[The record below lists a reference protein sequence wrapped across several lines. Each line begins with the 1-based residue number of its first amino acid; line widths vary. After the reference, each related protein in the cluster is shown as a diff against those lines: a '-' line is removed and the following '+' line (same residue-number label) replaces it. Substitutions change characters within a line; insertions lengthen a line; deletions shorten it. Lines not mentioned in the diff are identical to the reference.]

1 MTILCNVLDSPKPA
15 GHRVLGMSE
24 IVSPEPAMA
33 GRQDMT
39 KPRIL
44 LADDHTEVLDAL
56 RPLLDEVGEVVGMVE
71 DGQAL
76 VEAAR
81 RLEPDLIISD
91 ISMPRLNGLDATR
104 ALQACLPQSKV
115 IILTVHREAV
125 YLSLAFNAG
134 ARGYLLKR
142 AAVAELPQAILHVL
156 AGDRYIGQ
164 GVGGREEWAAAD
176 GDEATTWRSEL

>member
-1 MTILCNVLDSPKPA
+1 M
-15 GHRVLGMSE
+15 
-24 IVSPEPAMA
+24 VSSQPVRLEKEGNCMA
-33 GRQDMT
+33 

-44 LADDHTEVLDAL
+44 LGDDHPEVLNGL
-56 RPLLDEVGEVVGMVE
+56 RGLLDELGEVVGIVE

-76 VEAAR
+76 VEAAQ
-81 RLEPDLIISD
+81 RLAPDIIISD
-91 ISMPRLNGLDATR
+91 ISMPRMNGLEATR
-104 ALQACLPQSKV
+104 ALQACAPQSKV
-115 IILTVHREAV
+115 IILTVHREAI

-142 AAVAELPQAILHVL
+142 SAVAELPHAVPHVL

-164 GVGGREEWAAAD
+164 GVGGRDEWVSAD

>member
-15 GHRVLGMSE
+15 AHRALGVSE
-24 IVSPEPAMA
+24 LVSPEPPRA
-33 GRQDMT
+33 GQQDMT

-44 LADDHTEVLDAL
+44 LADDHPEVLDAL
-56 RPLLDEVGEVVGMVE
+56 RPFLDELGEVVGMVT

-81 RLEPDLIISD
+81 RLEPDLIFSD

-104 ALQACLPQSKV
+104 ALQSCLPQSKV

-142 AAVAELPQAILHVL
+142 SAVAELPQAVLHVL

-176 GDEATTWRSEL
+176 GDEAVTWRSEL

>member
-1 MTILCNVLDSPKPA
+1 MVL
-15 GHRVLGMSE
+15 L
-24 IVSPEPAMA
+24 EPVRLETRGNCMA
-33 GRQDMT
+33 

-44 LADDHTEVLDAL
+44 LADDHPEVLVGL
-56 RPLLDEVGEVVGMVE
+56 RGLLDELGEVVGIVE
-71 DGQAL
+71 DGRAL
-76 VEAAR
+76 VEAAQ
-81 RLEPDLIISD
+81 RLEADIVISD
-91 ISMPRLNGLDATR
+91 ISMPRMNGLDATR
-104 ALQACLPQSKV
+104 ALQACAPQSKV

-142 AAVAELPQAILHVL
+142 SAVAELPHAVLHVL

-164 GVGGREEWAAAD
+164 GVGGREEWMAAD

>member
-1 MTILCNVLDSPKPA
+1 MITLNSSFDSP
-15 GHRVLGMSE
+15 RS
-24 IVSPEPAMA
+24 VSQGIPVVPESSIL
-33 GRQDMT
+33 R
-39 KPRIL
+39 PRIL
-44 LADDHTEVLDAL
+44 LADDHPEVLEAL
-56 RPLLDEVGEVVGMVE
+56 RPSLDELGEVVGMVG

-76 VEAAR
+76 VEMAR
-81 RLEPDLIISD
+81 LLEPDLIFAD

-104 ALQACLPQSKV
+104 AILACLPLSKV

-142 AAVAELPQAILHVL
+142 STLAELPQAVLHVL

-164 GVGGREEWAAAD
+164 GVGGREEWASSAE
-176 GDEATTWRSEL
+176 GDETTTWRSTL

>member
-1 MTILCNVLDSPKPA
+1 MTILCSNLDSPRAA
-15 GHRVLGMSE
+15 GLETLG
-24 IVSPEPAMA
+24 VPCSPIL
-33 GRQDMT
+33 

-44 LADDHTEVLDAL
+44 LADDHLEVLEVL
-56 RPLLDEVGEVVGMVE
+56 RPILEEMGEVVGMVE

-76 VEAAR
+76 VEAAQ
-81 RLEPDLIISD
+81 RLKPDLIFAD

-104 ALQACLPQSKV
+104 ALLACLPQSKV

-134 ARGYLLKR
+134 ARGYILKR
-142 AAVAELPQAILHVL
+142 SAVAELPQAALHVL

-164 GVGGREEWAAAD
+164 GVGGREEWTAAD
-176 GDEATTWRSEL
+176 GNQATTWRSIL

>member
-1 MTILCNVLDSPKPA
+1 M
-15 GHRVLGMSE
+15 
-24 IVSPEPAMA
+24 VSTQPVRLEKGGNRMA
-33 GRQDMT
+33 

-44 LADDHTEVLDAL
+44 FADDHPEVLDGL
-56 RPLLDEVGEVVGMVE
+56 RGLLDELGEVVGFVE

-76 VEAAR
+76 VEAAQ
-81 RLEPDLIISD
+81 RLEPDIIISD
-91 ISMPRLNGLDATR
+91 ISMPRMNGLDATR
-104 ALQACLPQSKV
+104 ALQACAPQSKV
-115 IILTVHREAV
+115 IILTVHRESV

-142 AAVAELPQAILHVL
+142 SAVAELPHAVLHVL

-164 GVGGREEWAAAD
+164 GVGGREEWVPAD